1 MAFDFSKL
9 NFFSGLGARA
19 RIFVLFSGLVGIVGV
34 VYIGVSYLSS
44 GSETTGPSKVA
55 SAPQGLQSV
64 PGGQLTPEYYRAL
77 QQANQQAAQQAQ
89 ISGGSAVA
97 TLVNVGQPSMSG
109 NAGSCNIICD
119 ETNANIKSYMD
130 DWVRQGKLSP
140 DVASQLQKLGDGN
153 ATEAE
158 FASALQDLVKAGK
171 LTPEQARMLLE
182 QYRRQHRAAQ
192 MKASGAFMDT
202 QISAGN
208 LPLDAATNLL
218 ALQKSG
224 ATPDEYAAALRNM
237 VAMGVMSEAMAQQL
251 LAQYSQARAK
261 EVISMSVE
269 SLKHMAAAGQL
280 TPEVESGLIDL
291 EQRMVSVDQYNAALN
306 QYIQQG
312 KLIPATAAAIM
323 DEFKRQK
330 AMMGSVGTVTN
341 LLKEAEAAAFAEIA
355 DLLKTGKITQS
366 TADTLK
372 DLINKNVS
380 FDDFKSAI
388 QSMVE
393 SKDLTPEIAKLKIAD
408 YQAVKGLRDMQAKL
422 MALQANNASDSEYQD
437 ALNQSVQA
445 GLITADDAA
454 QLLKEYQAR
463 NAVVVMPA
471 TDGKATNDF
480 SKLQQRLQQASA
492 ETAPS
497 TTTATSSDFADAA
510 AKVAAANAAAQQN
523 EIQAIAAN
531 MSTQAQSLIAAWQPV
546 PMVHQEGAPPE
557 DPSKS
562 GALGANG
569 AAAAPGSAAST
580 TSVSG
585 TEPPKPALIKAGQ
598 IIFAVL
604 DTGVNSDYPD
614 SPVMATIVDGQYK
627 GAKMLGTL
635 VTTKGV
641 SGQMDR
647 VSLNFTLMNVTDW
660 PNSKAI
666 TAYGIDPD
674 TARTVIASSVDYH
687 YMQRFGAIMAT
698 SFVQGYASAISSSAS
713 TSTTGIFGTSTTH
726 PELSPSQKLATGI
739 GQIGTALGTV
749 TQNYTNI
756 PPTVKVDAGVSL
768 GILFMADVT

>member
-34 VYIGVSYLSS
+34 VYLGVSYMSS
-44 GSETTGPSKVA
+44 SSQTTGPSKVA

-119 ETNANIKSYMD
+119 ETNANIKSNLD

-140 DVASQLQKLGDGN
+140 DVASQLQKLADGN

-158 FASALQDLVKAGK
+158 FSSALQDLVKAGK
-171 LTPEQARMLLE
+171 LTPEQARILLE

-192 MKASGAFMDT
+192 LKEAGSFMDT
-202 QISAGN
+202 QISAGT

-237 VAMGVMSEAMAQQL
+237 VAMGTISDAMAQQL

-280 TPEVESGLIDL
+280 TPEVEKGLIDL
-291 EQRMVSVDQYNAALN
+291 EQRMVSLDQYSAALN
-306 QYIQQG
+306 QYVQQG
-312 KLIPATAAAIM
+312 KLIPATASSIL

-330 AMMGSVGTVTN
+330 AMMGSAGVVSN
-341 LLKEAEAAAFAEIA
+341 LLKSAEAAAFAEIA

-366 TADTLK
+366 TADNLK

-380 FDDFKSAI
+380 LDDFKAAI
-388 QSMVE
+388 QAMVE

-408 YQAVKGLRDMQAKL
+408 YEAVKGLRDMQANL
-422 MALQANNASDSEYQD
+422 MALQANNASDSDYQA
-437 ALNQSVQA
+437 ALNKAVQM

-454 QLLKEYQAR
+454 QLLKDYQAR
-463 NAVVVMPA
+463 NTVVA
-471 TDGKATNDF
+471 TPSPGAAASSDDF
-480 SKLQQRLQQASA
+480 AKLQQRLQQANA
-492 ETAPS
+492 ETPPAGAA
-497 TTTATSSDFADAA
+497 ATSSDFSAAA
-510 AKVAAANAAAQQN
+510 AKVAAANATAQQN

-531 MSTQAQSLIAAWQPV
+531 MATQAQSLIAAWQPV
-546 PMVHQEGAPPE
+546 PMEHREGTPP
-557 DPSKS
+557 DVNKP
-562 GALGANG
+562 GTPG
-569 AAAAPGSAAST
+569 AAGTGAAGASAATTTGEST
-580 TSVSG
+580 TPV
-585 TEPPKPALIKAGQ
+585 KPALIKAGQ

-614 SPVMATIVDGQYK
+614 SPVMATVVDGKYK

-660 PNSKAI
+660 PNSKAV

-698 SFVQGYASAISSSAS
+698 SFVQGYASAISTSAS

-726 PELSPSQKLATGI
+726 PELSPSQKLATGL
-739 GQIGTALGTV
+739 GQIGQALGTV

-756 PPTVKVDAGVSL
+756 PPTVKVDPGVSL

>member
-19 RIFVLFSGLVGIVGV
+19 RIFVLLSGLVGIVGV

-97 TLVNVGQPSMSG
+97 TLVNVGQPSMGGGS
-109 NAGSCNIICD
+109 GSCTIICD

-130 DWVRQGKLSP
+130 DWVKQGKLSP
-140 DVASQLQKLGDGN
+140 DVASQLQKLADAN

-171 LTPEQARMLLE
+171 LTPEQARMLLD

-192 MKASGAFMDT
+192 MKEAGAFMDT

-237 VAMGVMSEAMAQQL
+237 VAMGTLSESMAQQL

-280 TPEVESGLIDL
+280 TPEVETALIDL
-291 EQRMVSVDQYNAALN
+291 EQRMVSVDQYSAALN
-306 QYIQQG
+306 QYVQQG
-312 KLIPATAAAIM
+312 KLIPATATAIL

-372 DLINKNVS
+372 DLINKDVS

-388 QSMVE
+388 QAMVE

-408 YQAVKGLRDMQAKL
+408 YQAVKGLRDMQTKL

-437 ALNQSVQA
+437 ALNKSVQA
-445 GLITADDAA
+445 GLITAEDAA

-463 NAVVVMPA
+463 NAVVATATPGATA
-471 TDGKATNDF
+471 TDDF
-480 SKLQQRLQQASA
+480 SKLQQRLQQANVDQP
-492 ETAPS
+492 TI
-497 TTTATSSDFADAA
+497 TTTATSSDFSAAA

-523 EIQAIAAN
+523 QIQAIAAN

-546 PMVHQEGAPPE
+546 PMVHQEGTPP
-557 DPSKS
+557 DANKP
-562 GALGANG
+562 GVLGATG
-569 AAAAPGSAAST
+569 TAAAGSAAST
-580 TSVSG
+580 TNTSS
-585 TEPPKPALIKAGQ
+585 TTPTKPALIKAGQ

-614 SPVMATIVDGQYK
+614 SPVMATVVDGQYK

-698 SFVQGYASAISSSAS
+698 SFVQGYASAISSSSS

-739 GQIGTALGTV
+739 GQIGTALGSV

>member
-19 RIFVLFSGLVGIVGV
+19 RIFVLFSGLVGVVGLVYVGV
-34 VYIGVSYLSS
+34 TLMS
-44 GSETTGPSKVA
+44 GGTQTTGPSKVA

-97 TLVNVGQPSMSG
+97 TLVNVGQPAMSG
-109 NAGSCNIICD
+109 GGGSCNIICD
-119 ETNANIKSYMD
+119 ETNANVKNKMD
-130 DWVRQGKLSP
+130 DWVKQGKLSP
-140 DVASQLQKLGDGN
+140 DVASQLQKLADSD

-158 FASALQDLVKAGK
+158 FTSALQDLMKAGK
-171 LTPEQARMLLE
+171 LTPEQARLLLDE
-182 QYRRQHRAAQ
+182 YRRQHRS
-192 MKASGAFMDT
+192 ASLKVAGAFMDN

-208 LPLDAATNLL
+208 LPLDAATSLL

-224 ATPDEYAAALRNM
+224 ASPDEYAAALRNM
-237 VAMGVMSEAMAQQL
+237 VAMGTISDALSQQL

-261 EVISMSVE
+261 EVVSMSVE

-291 EQRMVSVDQYNAALN
+291 EQRMVSVDQYNTALN

-312 KLIPATAAAIM
+312 KLIPATAASIL

-330 AMMGSVGTVTN
+330 AMMGSAGTVTN
-341 LLKEAEAAAFAEIA
+341 LLKQAEDAAFAEIA

-366 TADTLK
+366 TADQLK

-380 FDDFKSAI
+380 LDDFKAAI
-388 QSMVE
+388 QSMVD

-408 YQAVKGLRDMQAKL
+408 YEAVKGLRDMQAKL
-422 MALQANNASDSEYQD
+422 LALQANNASDSDYQD
-437 ALNQSVQA
+437 ALGKAVQA

-463 NAVVVMPA
+463 NMQVETPA
-471 TDGKATNDF
+471 TTTAGETDEFA
-480 SKLQQRLQQASA
+480 KLQQRLAQTQG
-492 ETAPS
+492 EAPVAGPVGTS
-497 TTTATSSDFADAA
+497 TDFSDAA
-510 AKVAAANAAAQQN
+510 AKAAAANAAAQQN
-523 EIQAIAAN
+523 QIQAIAAN
-531 MSTQAQSLIAAWQPV
+531 MATQAQSLIAAWQPV
-546 PMVHQEGAPPE
+546 PMMHQDGTPPDTTAAGATTAQGTTAGTNSTTNP
-557 DPSKS
+557 
-562 GALGANG
+562 ATGANT
-569 AAAAPGSAAST
+569 PT
-580 TSVSG
+580 T
-585 TEPPKPALIKAGQ
+585 PALIKAGQ

-614 SPVMATIVDGQYK
+614 SPVMATVVDGKYK
-627 GAKMLGTL
+627 GAKLLGTL

-647 VSLNFTLMNVTDW
+647 VSLNFTLMNVDDW

-698 SFVQGYASAISSSAS
+698 SFVQGYASAISTSAS

-726 PELSPSQKLATGI
+726 PELSPSQKLATGL
-739 GQIGTALGTV
+739 GQVGQSLGAV

-756 PPTVKVDAGVSL
+756 PPTVKVNPGVSL
-768 GILFMADVT
+768 GILFMADVS